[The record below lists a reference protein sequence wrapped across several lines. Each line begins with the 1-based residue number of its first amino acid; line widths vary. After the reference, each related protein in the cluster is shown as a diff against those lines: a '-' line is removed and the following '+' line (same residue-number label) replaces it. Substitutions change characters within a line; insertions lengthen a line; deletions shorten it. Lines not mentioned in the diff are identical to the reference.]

1 MGQFDHV
8 VVVGYGRSAVAKSG
22 KKGAL
27 RNMHPVTMGGLTL
40 KGVLER
46 VPQLPADQIDD
57 LIVGCAIPERKQ
69 GFNMARL
76 VAARA
81 GLPDSVCGMTINRF
95 CSSGLQAIALAAG
108 QIACGVADVMVA
120 GGVESMTACPVNLDI
135 SDTFDPDLLRQRE
148 EEYMPMGL
156 TAENVAARYGI
167 TRQEMDELALQSHR
181 RAAAAQNAGKFDDEI
196 IPLPGVDADGDPIV
210 FDKDQGIRRSTTLEA
225 LAGLKPCFKEGG
237 LVTAATS
244 SQTSDAAAFVVLMR
258 DSKAKELGIRPVAE
272 LLSFAVA
279 GCEPDYMGLGPIYA
293 APKALADHSDY
304 ASHADLM
311 WAGMLAHNNSCGIGR
326 DQDWASHQIEHELS
340 AFYDCAHGAGLAV
353 VMPAWMEY
361 VCGHDV
367 MRFARFAVNVFGCE
381 MDFAHPE
388 RTAQA
393 GIRRLRDFFRTLGMP
408 ATLEEVGGRA
418 EDIPAMVAH
427 RCEKP
432 NGFPFGGFVKIQE
445 ADMEAIL
452 RRCAN

>member
-1 MGQFDHV
+1 
-8 VVVGYGRSAVAKSG
+8 
-22 KKGAL
+22 
-27 RNMHPVTMGGLTL
+27 
-40 KGVLER
+40 
-46 VPQLPADQIDD
+46 
-57 LIVGCAIPERKQ
+57 
-69 GFNMARL
+69 
-76 VAARA
+76 
-81 GLPDSVCGMTINRF
+81 MTINRF

-167 TRQEMDELALQSHR
+167 TVRRWTSWLSSHR
-181 RAAAAQNAGKFDDEI
+181 RAAAAQDAGKFDDEI

-225 LAGLKPCFKEGG
+225 LSGLKPCFKEGG

-293 APKALADHSDY
+293 APKALEKAGLTVADMDVV
-304 ASHADLM
+304 
-311 WAGMLAHNNSCGIGR
+311 
-326 DQDWASHQIEHELS
+326 ELNE
-340 AFYDCAHGAGLAV
+340 AFAAQAIPCMRNAGAG
-353 VMPAWMEY
+353 PRQ
-361 VCGHDV
+361 D
-367 MRFARFAVNVFGCE
+367 
-381 MDFAHPE
+381 
-388 RTAQA
+388 QS
-393 GIRRLRDFFRTLGMP
+393 
-408 ATLEEVGGRA
+408 
-418 EDIPAMVAH
+418 
-427 RCEKP
+427 
-432 NGFPFGGFVKIQE
+432 Q
-445 ADMEAIL
+445 
-452 RRCAN
+452 RRCYGTGSSPGRYRCLPDHQGPE

>member
-156 TAENVAARYGI
+156 TAENVASRYGI

-181 RAAAAQNAGKFDDEI
+181 RAAAAQDGGKFDDEI
-196 IPLPGVDADGDPIV
+196 IPLPGVDVDGNPIV

-272 LLSFAVA
+272 LLSFAVV

-293 APKALADHSDY
+293 APKALEKAGYGKIPVLSLNFSGLEKDSSMPMDLTYVGKAYYGMTQEDAAAKLGKAQSTIANKLRLLRLTADEREVIMKY
-304 ASHADLM
+304 NLTERHARALLR
-311 WAGMLAHNNSCGIGR
+311 LAAPAER
-326 DQDWASHQIEHELS
+326 L
-340 AFYDCAHGAGLAV
+340 AGLERVVKQNLNVEKTEAAV
-353 VMPAWMEY
+353 
-361 VCGHDV
+361 
-367 MRFARFAVNVFGCE
+367 
-381 MDFAHPE
+381 
-388 RTAQA
+388 
-393 GIRRLRDFFRTLGMP
+393 
-408 ATLEEVGGRA
+408 EEVDRKS
-418 EDIPAMVAH
+418 V
-427 RCEKP
+427 
-432 NGFPFGGFVKIQE
+432 V
-445 ADMEAIL
+445 
-452 RRCAN
+452 

>member
-46 VPQLPADQIDD
+46 VPQLPADQIGD

-181 RAAAAQNAGKFDDEI
+181 RAAAAQDAGKFDDEI

-225 LAGLKPCFKEGG
+225 LSGLKPCFKEGG

-258 DSKAKELGIRPVAE
+258 E
-272 LLSFAVA
+272 
-279 GCEPDYMGLGPIYA
+279 
-293 APKALADHSDY
+293 
-304 ASHADLM
+304 
-311 WAGMLAHNNSCGIGR
+311 
-326 DQDWASHQIEHELS
+326 
-340 AFYDCAHGAGLAV
+340 
-353 VMPAWMEY
+353 
-361 VCGHDV
+361 
-367 MRFARFAVNVFGCE
+367 
-381 MDFAHPE
+381 
-388 RTAQA
+388 
-393 GIRRLRDFFRTLGMP
+393 
-408 ATLEEVGGRA
+408 
-418 EDIPAMVAH
+418 
-427 RCEKP
+427 
-432 NGFPFGGFVKIQE
+432 
-445 ADMEAIL
+445 
-452 RRCAN
+452 

>member
-46 VPQLPADQIDD
+46 VPQLPVDQIDD

-181 RAAAAQNAGKFDDEI
+181 RAAAAQDAGKFDDEI
-196 IPLPGVDADGDPIV
+196 IPLPGADAEGNEIV
-210 FDKDQGIRRSTTLEA
+210 FHKDQGIRRDTTLEKMA
-225 LAGLKPCFKEGG
+225 SMKPCFRENGR
-237 LVTAATS
+237 VTAATS
-244 SQTSDAAAFVVLMR
+244 SQTSDGAAFLVLMSR
-258 DSKAKELGIRPVAE
+258 DKAAEMGSRPLASFLGFCVGGLDPA
-272 LLSFAVA
+272 
-279 GCEPDYMGLGPIYA
+279 YMGLGPIYA
-293 APKALADHSDY
+293 APKVLEYTGLTMDDMDVIELNEAFAAQVSPCIKELGMDPARVNPNGGAMALGHPLGATGAVLSCKAISELRRTGGKY
-304 ASHADLM
+304 AM
-311 WAGMLAHNNSCGIGR
+311 VTMCIAGGM
-326 DQDWASHQIEHELS
+326 
-340 AFYDCAHGAGLAV
+340 GA
-353 VMPAWMEY
+353 
-361 VCGHDV
+361 
-367 MRFARFAVNVFGCE
+367 
-381 MDFAHPE
+381 
-388 RTAQA
+388 A
-393 GIRRLRDFFRTLGMP
+393 GIF
-408 ATLEEVGGRA
+408 
-418 EDIPAMVAH
+418 
-427 RCEKP
+427 K
-432 NGFPFGGFVKIQE
+432 
-445 ADMEAIL
+445 AD
-452 RRCAN
+452 

>member
-181 RAAAAQNAGKFDDEI
+181 RAAAAQDAGKFDDEI

-258 DSKAKELGIRPVAE
+258 DSKARCRAAE
-272 LLSFAVA
+272 LRRGRLRA
-279 GCEPDYMGLGPIYA
+279 GLHGPR
-293 APKALADHSDY
+293 PHL
-304 ASHADLM
+304 
-311 WAGMLAHNNSCGIGR
+311 R
-326 DQDWASHQIEHELS
+326 RPQ
-340 AFYDCAHGAGLAV
+340 GAGKGGPHRGRYGRGGAERSL
-353 VMPAWMEY
+353 
-361 VCGHDV
+361 CGAGYPLHENAGAGPRQDQSQ
-367 MRFARFAVNVFGCE
+367 RRRYGTGSSPGRYRCLP
-381 MDFAHPE
+381 DHQGPE
-388 RTAQA
+388 
-393 GIRRLRDFFRTLGMP
+393 
-408 ATLEEVGGRA
+408 
-418 EDIPAMVAH
+418 
-427 RCEKP
+427 
-432 NGFPFGGFVKIQE
+432 
-445 ADMEAIL
+445 
-452 RRCAN
+452 